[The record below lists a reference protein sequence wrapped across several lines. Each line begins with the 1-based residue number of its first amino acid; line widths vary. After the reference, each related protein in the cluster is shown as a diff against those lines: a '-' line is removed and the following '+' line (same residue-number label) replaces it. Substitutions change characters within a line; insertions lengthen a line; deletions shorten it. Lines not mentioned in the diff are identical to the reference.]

1 MTGLVNAQ
9 QPVAESAPA
18 PVATVTAALPNP
30 ALLRDKEVV
39 ALFQSLPVQ
48 EGGRVKPLDTYARF
62 LLLRLHG
69 KQSIKVDHPL
79 LPDVKKLKAIE
90 WLLLSWFRPDI
101 ARDLPLFVVDNS
113 QAVGEIGVDPKDL
126 RDRYSWNEIVKGKEE
141 LITRAQSYSEIDSA
155 DRTGVQRNV
164 IDLARNFF
172 DFDAVSDFLTAAR
185 TDWKKEVSGILPAD
199 AAQELTGSGNIT
211 VWDLAARLGPMIRDQ
226 KLQALGQETSNNIL
240 ELFINTTLRP
250 GKTLA
255 FLPPDDEKNDTWM
268 TVEQTITILMQG
280 TLSEGDLRR
289 SSAKDALYSASLKA
303 ETFKPAVKSFVE
315 DVRAQAEKR
324 GELKHVDREVSYYKT
339 DYFTNALVWY
349 LLGFLIAFIGLV
361 APQTQF
367 SKWAGRIA
375 WVTLILAV
383 GYNIWGITQRCI
395 INERPPIATLYETIL
410 FITASIAT
418 VGLILERITKQGIG
432 LLVAG
437 FIGALGMFLS
447 NRFMAL
453 DAQDTMP
460 TLEAVLIT
468 NFWLAT
474 HVTCINIGYAGAMMG
489 SILSMFYVVYR
500 VAWED
505 KKNAG
510 WVAYLLV
517 LPTLIFGIAYA
528 LGAMVVVF
536 VMLQKFGGRPS
547 TVDIRRIL
555 TRITYGIVCFG
566 LLFSLVGTVLGGI
579 WANDSW
585 GRFWGWDPK
594 ENGALMIVLMGLI
607 ILHARMGGYIREVG
621 LHACSLILGAITLF
635 SWFGVNQLSIG
646 LHSYGFT
653 DGITLALNTGYS
665 IKAVF
670 VLACLCFWWQERAAK
685 KARIA

>member
-1 MTGLVNAQ
+1 MKTFLLFLTLITGLVHAQ
-9 QPVAESAPA
+9 
-18 PVATVTAALPNP
+18 LPDP
-30 ALLRDKEVV
+30 ALLRDREVV
-39 ALFQSLPVQ
+39 AAFQSLPIQ

-69 KQSIKVDHPL
+69 KQSIAVDHPS
-79 LPDVKKLKAIE
+79 LPEVKKLKATE

-113 QAVGEIGVDPKDL
+113 QAVGEIGVDPKGL

-141 LITRAQSYSEIDSA
+141 LIKRAQAYSEIEST

-185 TDWKKEVSGILPAD
+185 TDWKKEISAILPAD
-199 AAQELTGSGNIT
+199 AAQGLISGESLT
-211 VWDLAARLGPMIRDQ
+211 VWDLGSKLGTMIREQ
-226 KLQALGQETSNNIL
+226 KLEALGQETANKIL

-255 FLPPDDEKNDTWM
+255 FLPPDDEKNAAWL
-268 TVEQTITILMQG
+268 TVEQTITGLMRDG

-289 SSAKDALYSASLKA
+289 SKAKDALYAASLKA
-303 ETFKPAVKSFVE
+303 ETFKPAVKAFME

-324 GELKHVDREVSYYKT
+324 GELKHVDREVSYHKN
-339 DYFTNALVWY
+339 DYFTNSLVWY
-349 LLGFLIAFIGLV
+349 LLGFLIGIIGLI
-361 APQTQF
+361 APQT
-367 SKWAGRIA
+367 SWAKWSARIA
-375 WVTLILAV
+375 WVTLLLAV
-383 GYNIWGITQRCI
+383 GYNVWGITQRCI

-410 FITASIAT
+410 FITASIAI
-418 VGLILERITKQGIG
+418 VGLFIERVTRQGIG
-432 LLVAG
+432 LTVAG
-437 FIGALGMFLS
+437 FVGALGMFMS

-474 HVTCINIGYAGAMMG
+474 HVTCINIGYAGAMLG
-489 SILSMFYVVYR
+489 SIVSMVYVIHRMFARGPQVQ
-500 VAWED
+500 D
-505 KKNAG
+505 
-510 WVAYLLV
+510 
-517 LPTLIFGIAYA
+517 F
-528 LGAMVVVF
+528 
-536 VMLQKFGGRPS
+536 
-547 TVDIRRIL
+547 RRLL

-607 ILHARMGGYIREVG
+607 ILHARMGGYIREIG
-621 LHACSLILGAITLF
+621 LHALSLILGAITLF

-653 DGITLALNTGYS
+653 AGISMALNTGYT
-665 IKAVF
+665 IKGVF
-670 VLACLCFWWQERAAK
+670 AFACLCFWWQERAAK
-685 KARIA
+685 SARA